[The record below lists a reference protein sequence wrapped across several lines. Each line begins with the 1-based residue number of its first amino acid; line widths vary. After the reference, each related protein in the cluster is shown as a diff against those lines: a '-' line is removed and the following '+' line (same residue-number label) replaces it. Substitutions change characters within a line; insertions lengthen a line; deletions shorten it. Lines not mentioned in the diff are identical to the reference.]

1 MMDWLTNIDWQ
12 AGFGDGRFFWI
23 EWHFWKVIGWT
34 GNVVFFSRF
43 IVQWIATEKRK
54 RVVVPSAFWWLS
66 LVGTLLLLS
75 YALFYQH
82 DSVFIAA
89 YAFNW
94 IPYIRNLIIHRRH
107 KQGAHGMSRRA
118 KSCVRRNPTSALRA
132 GRGWKTKRRRRLER
146 IISSAPREERPA
158 RPQSWLWGC
167 RIWSAPVRSRDGCGQ
182 TRPGGLRNH

>member
-1 MMDWLTNIDWQ
+1 MDWLTNLNWQ
-12 AGFGDGRFFWI
+12 AGFSDGRFFWI

-43 IVQWIATEKRK
+43 IVQWIATERRK

-107 KQGAHGMSRRA
+107 KRAHMECPACEVMCPPQSNFCFACGA
-118 KSCVRRNPTSALRA
+118 
-132 GRGWKTKRRRRLER
+132 RLEDQ
-146 IISSAPREERPA
+146 PPA
-158 RPQSWLWGC
+158 N
-167 RIWSAPVRSRDGCGQ
+167 A
-182 TRPGGLRNH
+182 

>member
-1 MMDWLTNIDWQ
+1 MDWLTNINWQ
-12 AGFGDGRFFWI
+12 AGFSDGRFFWI

-66 LVGTLLLLS
+66 LAGTLLLLS

-94 IPYIRNLIIHRRH
+94 IPYIRNLIIHQRH
-107 KQGAHGMSRRA
+107 KKAHQECPACGVMCPPQSNFCFACGA
-118 KSCVRRNPTSALRA
+118 
-132 GRGWKTKRRRRLER
+132 RLEDQPPT
-146 IISSAPREERPA
+146 AA
-158 RPQSWLWGC
+158 
-167 RIWSAPVRSRDGCGQ
+167 
-182 TRPGGLRNH
+182 

>member
-1 MMDWLTNIDWQ
+1 MMDWFTNLNWA
-12 AGFGDGRFFWI
+12 AGFSDGQFFWI

-107 KQGAHGMSRRA
+107 KKAHMECPACEVMCPPQSNFCFACGA
-118 KSCVRRNPTSALRA
+118 
-132 GRGWKTKRRRRLER
+132 RLEDQ
-146 IISSAPREERPA
+146 PPA
-158 RPQSWLWGC
+158 RP
-167 RIWSAPVRSRDGCGQ
+167 
-182 TRPGGLRNH
+182 